1 LNSELGMRNSERKKE
16 DRVLNSELGMR
27 NSERKKKRV
36 FRLRKAT
43 FKGNG
48 LKSDALAAS
57 WEKIREM
64 SYEGRGG

>member
-1 LNSELGMRNSERKKE
+1 MRNSERKKE
-16 DRVLNSELGMR
+16 DRVLNA
-27 NSERKKKRV
+27 ERKKKRV

>member
-1 LNSELGMRNSERKKE
+1 MRNSERKKE
-16 DRVLNSELGMR
+16 DRVLNAECGMR
-27 NSERKKKRV
+27 NAERKKKRV

-48 LKSDALAAS
+48 LKSDVLAAS